1 MEPGTGGE
9 QAGRLDTSTPN
20 VARMSHYFL
29 GGRETFQ
36 ADRDAAERALN
47 ALPQLRASVLAA
59 RSFTRRAVRFLAGEA
74 GIDQFIDLGV
84 GLPASDAVHQ
94 VAYEVNPAARVAYA
108 DYDPVVVS
116 HGRALLVRPGLSIVL
131 RADLRD
137 PAELLARPELRAHLD
152 FGRPIAVLLVSVLHF
167 IPDED
172 HPHAIM
178 ATIRDALAPGSYLA
192 LSHISLDL
200 IEDKAAA
207 RRLIAAFDKA
217 SERMWPRSR
226 DEILRFFAGFDLL
239 EPGLVP
245 KPQWR
250 PIPGDPARDEP
261 DISWC
266 GVARKP

>member
-1 MEPGTGGE
+1 
-9 QAGRLDTSTPN
+9 

-47 ALPQLRASVLAA
+47 ALPQLRASVLSA
-59 RSFTRRAVRFLAGEA
+59 RAFARRAVRFLAGEA
-74 GIDQFIDLGV
+74 GVDQFLDLGV
-84 GLPASDAVHQ
+84 GLPASDAVHD
-94 VAYEVNPAARVAYA
+94 VAYEFNPAARVAYV

-116 HGRALLVRPGLSIVL
+116 HGKALLARPGLSIVL

-137 PAELLARPELRAHLD
+137 PARLLALPELRAHLD

-167 IPDED
+167 VADED
-172 HPHAIM
+172 RPQAIV
-178 ATIRDALAPGSYLA
+178 ATIRDALPPGSYLA

-200 IEDKAAA
+200 IEDKAGA

-226 DEILRFFAGFDLL
+226 DEILRFFAGFDLV

-245 KPQWR
+245 KPEWR
-250 PIPGDPARDEP
+250 PDPADPARDEP

>member
-1 MEPGTGGE
+1 VEPGTSGGE
-9 QAGRLDTSTPN
+9 QGRLDPSIPN

-47 ALPQLRASVLAA
+47 ALPQMRPSVLAA
-59 RSFTRRAVRFLAGEA
+59 RAFARRAVRFLAGEA
-74 GIDQFIDLGV
+74 GVDQFLDLGV
-84 GLPASDAVHQ
+84 GLPATGAAHE
-94 VAYEVNPAARVAYA
+94 VAYEINPAARVAYV

-116 HGRALLVRPGLSIVL
+116 HGKALLARPGLSIVL

-137 PAELLARPELRAHLD
+137 PARLLALPELRAHLD
-152 FGRPIAVLLVSVLHF
+152 FSRPIAVLLVSVMHF
-167 IPDED
+167 VADED
-172 HPHAIM
+172 RPHAVV

-200 IEDKAAA
+200 IDDKVGA

-217 SERMWPRSR
+217 SERMWPRDR
-226 DEILRFFAGFDLL
+226 GEILRFFDGFELV

-245 KPQWR
+245 KPEWR
-250 PIPGDPARDEP
+250 PDPGDPAVDEP

-266 GVARKP
+266 GVGRKR